1 MSMTGLEAV
10 VPGTRSFWSRRRW
23 LRFATAGMLAHL
35 PTSPSAFGRNGGNAS
50 RTVGFGK
57 AKSVLLIYASGGQS
71 HIDMWDPKPLAPANI
86 RGAFSPIA
94 TAVPG
99 MQFTDRLPAL
109 SKVADKFTVLRSM
122 SHADLDHGSA
132 SYLTLTGRYHKR
144 LSSNPPIQPTDLPT
158 YGAVL
163 RKLKIRQR
171 FPYEAIHVNGPALV
185 PFEPAPGQYGG
196 ILGRK
201 YEPLLLGDVS
211 QQALAMPAISP
222 RPSLGRPR
230 LASRFNLK
238 ETLDQ
243 GSQDLKRHR
252 RVADASDQYRQALE
266 VLGSDNCRHAFN
278 LGLESERT
286 REAYGLHRPGQA
298 CLLARRLLEAGV
310 PLVTVI
316 WNHSNRGQDR
326 YPTDTAEYGWDTHND
341 IFEALKEHL
350 CPRFDST
357 MSTLLTDLDDRGL
370 LEETLVVCMGEF
382 GRAPKVAVEPNF
394 AGNAPGRKHWA
405 SAYSIL
411 LAGAG
416 VQRGAVV
423 GKSDRLGAEVASE
436 RYAPWD
442 VAATMYAALGIDP
455 SGDYHD
461 ELQRPYPISVGRPIE
476 AIYG

>member
-1 MSMTGLEAV
+1 MTGLEAV
-10 VPGTRSFWSRRRW
+10 VPGTRAFVTRRRW
-23 LRFATAGMLAHL
+23 LQFATAGMLSQL
-35 PTSPSAFGRNGGNAS
+35 PLGSAAGGEDSAADL
-50 RTVGFGK
+50 RFPGFGK

-71 HIDMWDPKPLAPANI
+71 HIDMWDPKPLAPDNI
-86 RGAFSPIA
+86 RGAFEPIS

-99 MQFTDRLPAL
+99 LQFTERLPEL

-122 SHADLDHGSA
+122 AHADLDHGSA

-144 LSSNPPIQPTDLPT
+144 LSSNPPVRSTDLPT

-163 RKLKIRQR
+163 RKLKLRQR
-171 FPYEAIHVNGPALV
+171 FPYEAVHLNGPALV

-211 QQALAMPAISP
+211 KQAQAMPSISP
-222 RPSLGRPR
+222 RESLGQPR

-238 ETLDQ
+238 KVLD
-243 GSQDLKRHR
+243 SSTSDLVKHR
-252 RVADASDQYRQALE
+252 PVADAGEQYRQALE
-266 VLGSDNCRHAFN
+266 VLGSDKCRNAFN
-278 LGLESERT
+278 IGRESNRT

-326 YPTDTAEYGWDTHND
+326 YPLETAEYGWDTHND

-370 LEETLVVCMGEF
+370 LEQTLVVCMGEF

-405 SAYSIL
+405 SAYSIM

-416 VQRGAVV
+416 VKRGAVV
-423 GKSDRLGAEVASE
+423 GKTDRLGAEVATE

-455 SGDYHD
+455 RGEYYDAL
-461 ELQRPYPISVGRPIE
+461 ERPYPISTGRPIS